1 MRRLILFAASC
12 TCIGGL
18 HTAAAQVPSL
28 AEQWQAKA
36 ATRAPQSGSAVRQ
49 EAFARLSARLHQ
61 ALISRAAAKPTTS
74 PAAVLPGWRIR
85 RDGSNGTPTFM
96 TAPPATG
103 KVAAVEI
110 ADPGAVAC
118 FEPNDK
124 GRWQA
129 DLYGLARRVLEGGGV
144 TSIYGGGVCTYT
156 ESERFFSHR
165 REAPCG
171 RMATLV
177 WLDP

>member
-36 ATRAPQSGSAVRQ
+36 ATRAPQAGSVVRQ
-49 EAFARLSARLHQ
+49 EALARLSARLYQ

-110 ADPGAVAC
+110 ADPGTLALDFVAAHRQL
-118 FEPNDK
+118 FRFDNPREELEQYGATRDRS
-124 GRWQA
+124 GRHQCNFDSA
-129 DLYGLARRVLEGGGV
+129 QGAYRYGAG
-144 TSIYGGGVCTYT
+144 I
-156 ESERFFSHR
+156 
-165 REAPCG
+165 
-171 RMATLV
+171 
-177 WLDP
+177 W